1 MAADH
6 PGSRCAGDGL
16 GDGPSQVTRVGL
28 ISDTHGWLDPRA
40 VAAFEREQPL
50 AAILH
55 AGDIGTGPQIL
66 LELGA
71 LAPLTAV
78 LGNCDAPAPGFDLG
92 GIARLRIAGA
102 RILVIH
108 DFTGL
113 GPIPDD
119 VDIVVRGH
127 SHIPSV
133 QWHGHVLV
141 INPGSATQRRNQP
154 SCTVAIL
161 EIAEGGA
168 GDGRIMALDDLGP
181 RLR

>member
-1 MAADH
+1 MAADDL
-6 PGSRCAGDGL
+6 GSRCVGDDP
-16 GDGPSQVTRVGL
+16 GDDPSRATRVGL

-40 VAAFEREQPL
+40 IVAFEREQPL

-55 AGDIGTGPQIL
+55 AGDIGAGPQIL

-78 LGNCDAPAPGFDLG
+78 LGNCDAPIPGFDLG
-92 GIARLRIAGA
+92 TIARLRIAEA

-108 DFTGL
+108 DFADL

-119 VDIVVRGH
+119 VDVVVRGH

-141 INPGSATQRRNQP
+141 LNPGSATQRRNQP

-161 EIAEGGA
+161 EIAEGGVLDA
-168 GDGRIMALDDLGP
+168 RIMALDDLGP